1 MHRKTIA
8 FILAVT
14 MLLSAGFI
22 AAIPA
27 PAYAADTLRGLVYT
41 IGTDYIEV
49 TPTQYF
55 QMKNSSNTSVKNLL
69 FDPAGAQPL
78 RALVDTKSM
87 VYTATMYFSAGKNF
101 SVLTDT
107 QQVADLV
114 MRNPG
119 VVALSTA
126 GADITAP
133 SPIFSGMT
141 VGDGTTNVSPTVG
154 GVIKNPIVTFTVDP
168 TKEYV
173 TGACL
178 LSKDATCDFTYE
190 TTPIQQ
196 SLTASQSSTFA
207 NIALDLLKFHSG
219 NTNNTGVLGSTL
231 IQYSGLQIAVSG
243 ANGQITNYTIN
254 FQAI

>member
-8 FILAVT
+8 FVLAVT
-14 MLLSAGFI
+14 MLLSIGLI
-22 AAIPA
+22 AAVPA

-55 QMKNSSNTSVKNLL
+55 QMKNSSNTSVSNLL

-78 RALVDTKSM
+78 RALVDSKSM

-101 SVLTDT
+101 SLLTDT

-119 VVALSTA
+119 IIALSVD
-126 GADITAP
+126 GASITAP
-133 SPIFSGMT
+133 SPVFSEMA
-141 VGDGTTNVSPTVG
+141 VGDGTTNVTPIVG

-168 TKEYV
+168 PAHQEYT

-178 LSKDATCDFTYE
+178 LSRMQPA
-190 TTPIQQ
+190 
-196 SLTASQSSTFA
+196 
-207 NIALDLLKFHSG
+207 ALRTKLFRSNK
-219 NTNNTGVLGSTL
+219 
-231 IQYSGLQIAVSG
+231 I
-243 ANGQITNYTIN
+243 
-254 FQAI
+254 